1 VERLLALWAEP
12 LSEERS
18 DGSALRDYL
27 RVLDA
32 LGALCPFV
40 DPIRLG
46 LCTLPLRGPSR
57 FFGGDEAVFHV
68 VRESVRDVLDL
79 EVSLGVAEGLFCAEL
94 AARQSVVVA
103 AAQTTEFRRAQP
115 LTVLGH
121 KELAITG
128 RRLGLYTVGDFADL
142 KSASVAERFSA
153 VVRVLHRVA
162 RGELAELPGQRD
174 ARLVA
179 RLRSARGEDVVGDEQ
194 VGFFGQRSA
203 GDDRAQAAAHRVR
216 SRLGPEGVLVA
227 RLRAG
232 RVPED
237 RASLAPWGSPSRDLR
252 DDAPWP
258 GRLAGP
264 SPTTLLHQP
273 VTVDVRD
280 AFDEPVRMGARGS
293 LSAVPASLVPAR
305 GSRREI
311 VWFAGPWPLVERW
324 WASGR
329 RRAHVQVLLDSGEA
343 MLLSAETGRWWL
355 VGIYD

>member
-1 VERLLALWAEP
+1 VERLLALWVEP
-12 LSEERS
+12 LSEERP
-18 DGSALRDYL
+18 DGSTLRDYL
-27 RVLDA
+27 RVLDV

-40 DPIRLG
+40 EPIRLG
-46 LCTLPLRGPSR
+46 LCTLPIRGPSR
-57 FFGGDEAVFHV
+57 FFGGDEAVFAA
-68 VRESVRDVLDL
+68 VRQSVCDVLGL
-79 EVSLGVAEGLFCAEL
+79 EVFLGVAEGLFCAEL
-94 AARQSVVVA
+94 AARQEVVLSVG
-103 AAQTTEFRRAQP
+103 QTTAFRRSQP
-115 LTVLGH
+115 LAALGH
-121 KELAITG
+121 KELATTG

-153 VVRVLHRVA
+153 TVRVLHRVA

-174 ARLVA
+174 TRLAA

-216 SRLGPEGVLVA
+216 HRLGPEGVLVA
-227 RLRAG
+227 RLRGG

-237 RASLAPWGSPSRDLR
+237 RASLAPWGSPSREVR

-258 GRLAGP
+258 GRLVGP
-264 SPTTLLHQP
+264 SPITSLHQP
-273 VTVDVRD
+273 VALDLRD
-280 AFDEPVRMGARGS
+280 EHGEPVRMGARGS
-293 LSAVPASLVPAR
+293 LSATPTSLVLLR
-305 GSRREI
+305 GSRRGI

-329 RRAHVQVLLDSGEA
+329 RRAHLQVLLDSGEA
-343 MLLSAETGRWWL
+343 MLLSAEGGRWWL